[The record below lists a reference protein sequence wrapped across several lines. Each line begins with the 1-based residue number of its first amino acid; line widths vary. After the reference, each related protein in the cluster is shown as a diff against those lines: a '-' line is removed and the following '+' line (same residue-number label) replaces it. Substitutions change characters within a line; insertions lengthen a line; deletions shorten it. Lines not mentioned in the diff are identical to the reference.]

1 MDETGLDSLSMF
13 PPGSKQSAV
22 TLDITS
28 TIGSVVSPF
37 PTEPS
42 SQPISL
48 HLDMPQSSTRLSWM
62 GQHTH
67 RIQAG
72 EPGPSNPDGRRQ
84 LARRTA
90 WARGETPFEYNQYN
104 HKVWGGLDAEMSTSN
119 QSILGKSRSR
129 RRSLSH
135 QAGDP

>member
-1 MDETGLDSLSMF
+1 
-13 PPGSKQSAV
+13 
-22 TLDITS
+22 
-28 TIGSVVSPF
+28 
-37 PTEPS
+37 
-42 SQPISL
+42 
-48 HLDMPQSSTRLSWM
+48 M

-90 WARGETPFEYNQYN
+90 RARGETPFEFNQYN

-119 QSILGKSRSR
+119 HTILGMLGS
-129 RRSLSH
+129 
-135 QAGDP
+135 